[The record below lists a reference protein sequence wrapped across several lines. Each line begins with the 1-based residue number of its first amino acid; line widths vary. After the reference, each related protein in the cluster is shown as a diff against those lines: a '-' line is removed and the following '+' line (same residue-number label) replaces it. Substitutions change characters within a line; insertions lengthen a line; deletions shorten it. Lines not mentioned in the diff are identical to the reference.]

1 MKSNEQN
8 LCDNEISFEN
18 GVSNLYIGLIL
29 TNNVFDKK
37 RFYGEIFS
45 LIDTCCMAHL
55 SYITL
60 PALLI
65 PVLCLMLVKMLLDL
79 NENAHR

>member
-18 GVSNLYIGLIL
+18 GVSNLYIGLTL

-45 LIDTCCMAHL
+45 PIDTC
-55 SYITL
+55 
-60 PALLI
+60 
-65 PVLCLMLVKMLLDL
+65 
-79 NENAHR
+79 